1 MRRLSYILFGG
12 FYNGYLGYRFLVTV
26 KSIHFP
32 IATDIVP
39 NITFKVITHILM
51 HYFIK
56 IGTEQSYTLLCKILI
71 KGRYMIHFAYL
82 MG

>member
-12 FYNGYLGYRFLVTV
+12 FSNGYLGYRFLFTV

-39 NITFKVITHILM
+39 NIHITVIINILM

-56 IGTEQSYTLLCKILI
+56 NSDQLS
-71 KGRYMIHFAYL
+71 
-82 MG
+82 